1 MKPGSSAR
9 VEQKVLIE
17 LMSKESGR
25 VNNARRENSKTRIQ
39 AEQGEQGR
47 QYARLAQAEERSD
60 PESAHLQARYVDDWQ
75 RSSAFGGLNFKEE
88 WVIHLV
94 RKR

>member
-39 AEQGEQGR
+39 AEQGKQSGL
-47 QYARLAQAEERSD
+47 YARLAQAEERND
-60 PESAHLQARYVDDWQ
+60 EERAHLQARNVDDWQ
-75 RSSAFGGLNFKEE
+75 RSFAFGGLN
-88 WVIHLV
+88 
-94 RKR
+94 